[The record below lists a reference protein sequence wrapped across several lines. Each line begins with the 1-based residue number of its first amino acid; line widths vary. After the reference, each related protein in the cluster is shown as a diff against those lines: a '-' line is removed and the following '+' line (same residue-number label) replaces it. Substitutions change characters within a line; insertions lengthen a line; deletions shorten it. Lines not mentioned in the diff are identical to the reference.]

1 MHIGFVT
8 IPLGVGGAER
18 LILEEASYFAEHA
31 EEVTLVVPEFDG
43 EFVDQ
48 FDLPGN
54 VTILTYGASTSDSG
68 SLNFFTETWAI
79 HSALSGLDLDLVFC
93 HYKTP
98 QLWAIDNLTDLDL
111 TYTSHVH
118 GSILW
123 FVNNVRLLPH
133 LDNPGLSKLIESV
146 PGHSEFQGDIEATP
160 IERAKAEVSEFIKER
175 SLVESEVVFTG
186 SNRVAEELRTLY
198 GVDPEV
204 VHPGVSAGWIR
215 SRDSTPTARLMDREN
230 VVLCVSRLD
239 ERKRFDVLV
248 RAFAE
253 LRERRSDVGVV
264 IGGVGPEREALERE
278 AERLGVADDVAF
290 AGFIPDEDLP
300 SYYKSAEVF
309 ACPAWMSY
317 GLVPLEA
324 YSMDTK
330 VALSTDTY
338 VKELLAGSEGVAV
351 SEPTVSAWADCLDR
365 MIDLETNGTDVEAV
379 PTWEEYCTHKHRIL
393 RQRGLL

>member
-8 IPLGVGGAER
+8 IPLQIGGAER
-18 LILEEASYFAEHA
+18 LIMEEARYFGEHA
-31 EEVTLVVPEFDG
+31 EEVTIVVPDYTQ

-48 FDLPGN
+48 FDLPES
-54 VTILTYGASTSDSG
+54 VSIVTYGASSTDSG
-68 SLNFFTETWAI
+68 SLNFLTESWAI
-79 HSALSGLDLDLVFC
+79 HSALDGLDLDVVFS

-98 QLWAIDNLTDLDL
+98 QLYVIDRLTDLDV

-133 LDNPGLSKLIESV
+133 LDNPGLSKLIQSV
-146 PGHSEFQGDIEATP
+146 PGHREFQRNIEASP
-160 IERAKAEVSEFIKER
+160 IERAKAEVSELLEER
-175 SLVESEVVFTG
+175 SLAGSEIVFTG

-204 VHPGVSAGWIR
+204 VHPGVSSGWIR
-215 SRDSTPTARLMDREN
+215 ARNSTPTTQLTDREH
-230 VVLCVSRLD
+230 VVLSVSRLD
-239 ERKRFDVLV
+239 ERKRFDMLL

-253 LRERRSDVGVV
+253 LRGRRSDVGVV
-264 IGGVGPEREALERE
+264 IGGVGPEEAALKRE
-278 AERLGVADDVAF
+278 AERLGVADDVEF
-290 AGFIPDEDLP
+290 AGFIPDADLP
-300 SYYKSAEVF
+300 TYYKSAEVF

-324 YSMDTK
+324 YSMNTK

-338 VKELLAGSEGVAV
+338 VKELLAGNEGVAV
-351 SEPTVSAWADCLDR
+351 AEPTASDWADCLDE
-365 MIDLETNGTDVEAV
+365 MIDLETNGHDAGAV
-379 PTWEEYCTHKHRIL
+379 PTWEEYCERKHRIL
-393 RQRGLL
+393 RTRGVL